1 MRHEALL
8 DFDVD
13 DEDTDRFFDPATK
26 GEGQKLGNDTLSH
39 EECWTRAVELHSAA
53 RECRNQSLSEA
64 AWNSEVHSTLIR
76 LALRG
81 QWRSKG
87 VWYRD
92 VTSARIRDKS
102 LLPTNKQSKMVD
114 YVLVIEP
121 DAELEP
127 CIRELMIAKRLSS
140 VSHAEC
146 EYLHFL
152 LIGLSIETKRA
163 SIDEDKAEMQVA
175 TWIRAHYAKLQ
186 QLAPSAI
193 HMPVLPLIIAQG
205 HNWNFMLAK
214 MAAPDNVVI
223 HRELLLGGTNS
234 MLGIYQLLAALR
246 RLAKWMYEDYKPW
259 FMTEVLGE

>member
-1 MRHEALL
+1 
-8 DFDVD
+8 
-13 DEDTDRFFDPATK
+13 
-26 GEGQKLGNDTLSH
+26 
-39 EECWTRAVELHSAA
+39 
-53 RECRNQSLSEA
+53 
-64 AWNSEVHSTLIR
+64 
-76 LALRG
+76 
-81 QWRSKG
+81 
-87 VWYRD
+87 
-92 VTSARIRDKS
+92 
-102 LLPTNKQSKMVD
+102 MVD